1 MEWFLSDSD
10 LRHERVKT
18 ENILL
23 ISFKHQLRQTFVE
36 HMASGKQV
44 K

>member
-1 MEWFLSDSD
+1 MEWLLCDSD

-18 ENILL
+18 ENMLL
-23 ISFKHQLRQTFVE
+23 VSFKHQLRQTFVE
-36 HMASGKQV
+36 HMALGKQV